1 VDTNCDPTEV
11 DYVIPGND
19 DALRAIR
26 LFAAKISDSVVEGV
40 TASTDKQAAE
50 VAGITA
56 AAEAAQQ
63 SGEPAAESSG
73 ESEVVSMD
81 EVVEGV
87 RKVPVA
93 AALKDEIEAEAA
105 KAE

>member
-1 VDTNCDPTEV
+1 
-11 DYVIPGND
+11 
-19 DALRAIR
+19 
-26 LFAAKISDSVVEGV
+26 
-40 TASTDKQAAE
+40 
-50 VAGITA
+50 
-56 AAEAAQQ
+56 
-63 SGEPAAESSG
+63 
-73 ESEVVSMD
+73 MD